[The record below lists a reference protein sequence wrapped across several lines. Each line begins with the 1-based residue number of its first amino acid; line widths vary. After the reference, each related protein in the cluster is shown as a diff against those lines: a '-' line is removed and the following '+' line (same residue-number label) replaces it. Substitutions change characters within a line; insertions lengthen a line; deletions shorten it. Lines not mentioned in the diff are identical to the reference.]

1 MSILVTNSY
10 VTPLEARQTIARRY
24 RIVTKAINVE
34 FWNSISETAHSF
46 YVGSY
51 GRGTAIS
58 TSDIDILVEIP
69 NSEYDKFNSSTG
81 NGQSRLLQSIR
92 KSLQVAYPQSDIR
105 ADGQVVKINF
115 HDGIKFEILP
125 AFQNID
131 YWGKNQG
138 ISIPTQIW
146 EGIGKRLIQKM
157 NKKL

>member
-92 KSLQVAYPQSDIR
+92 
-105 ADGQVVKINF
+105 
-115 HDGIKFEILP
+115 
-125 AFQNID
+125 
-131 YWGKNQG
+131 
-138 ISIPTQIW
+138 
-146 EGIGKRLIQKM
+146 
-157 NKKL
+157 